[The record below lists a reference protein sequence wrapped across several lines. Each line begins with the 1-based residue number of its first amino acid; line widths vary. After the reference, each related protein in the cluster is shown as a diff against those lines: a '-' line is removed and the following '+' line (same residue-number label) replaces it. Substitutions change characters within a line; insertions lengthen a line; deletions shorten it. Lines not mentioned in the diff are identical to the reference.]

1 MRRTEGSELATTS
14 DLALATFL
22 VLKDLDPEVE
32 TDPKT
37 RTVNFGFPPDTRYRD
52 LVPSWI
58 LSVPSAGLEGL
69 LWTINTGIQG
79 QEGDPCTVAISS
91 SGGN

>member
-52 LVPSWI
+52 LVNEFHRNPA
-58 LSVPSAGLEGL
+58 VPLLDFVGTFGRLRGLALDYKYGH
-69 LWTINTGIQG
+69 
-79 QEGDPCTVAISS
+79 PRP
-91 SGGN
+91 GG